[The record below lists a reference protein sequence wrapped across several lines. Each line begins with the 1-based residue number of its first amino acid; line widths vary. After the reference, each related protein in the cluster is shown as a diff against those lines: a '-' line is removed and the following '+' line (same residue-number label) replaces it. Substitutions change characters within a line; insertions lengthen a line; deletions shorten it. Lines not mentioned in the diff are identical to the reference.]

1 VLLCAALA
9 VPVPVMADPA
19 GPMAS
24 NASLRK
30 PRLDDSVR
38 RHVGMASYYARR
50 FAGRKMADGTRMRP
64 ESDNAAS
71 RMLPLG
77 SRALVTN
84 LSNGRSAV
92 VTIRDRGPFAK
103 GRIIDL
109 SPSTAQR
116 LGIIEIGVARVEVI
130 PLSVPQPDGS
140 VRTDIAMAGR
150 SASDPQRSAF

>member
-1 VLLCAALA
+1 
-9 VPVPVMADPA
+9 MADPA

-71 RMLPLG
+71 RILPLG

-150 SASDPQRSAF
+150 SASDP